1 MFLVVK
7 LDGEALV
14 KPDWD
19 EDDLKA
25 IAEEKQQV
33 FDIVDE
39 ELVLELQSDG
49 DFHEIATLQ
58 EEVAENEI

>member
-49 DFHEIATLQ
+49 YFHEIATLQ
-58 EEVAENEI
+58 E